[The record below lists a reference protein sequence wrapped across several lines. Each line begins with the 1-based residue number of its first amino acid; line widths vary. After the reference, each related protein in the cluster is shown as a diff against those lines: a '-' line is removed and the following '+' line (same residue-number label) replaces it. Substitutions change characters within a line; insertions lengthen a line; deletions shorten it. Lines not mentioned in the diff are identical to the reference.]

1 MRMHTITTQ
10 HTTHNTPLNCHQHNY
25 TYIHTYI
32 RHSDNQHVNHHPYT
46 LQLHSKKRKETREKK
61 HFIKWKKGDIG
72 IREKAHK
79 QDTSQTQQ
87 PHFTIVT
94 SAPTSPFQHKSHSTT
109 TSHIQNKISMLLS
122 QPLHSHPKQKGY
134 HSYSNTKSQSKYNMI
149 LYACTNEKYLI
160 PISVPILPHTT
171 ESYPTLHFSIPQT
184 SSLYYTN
191 NTHLLSLHTLMPLP
205 TPHHCLYN
213 STSPQT
219 SPPLH
224 YNSTAYTLP
233 TRHPHKP
240 TLHLNPHIQLTIH
253 YTTPT
258 PTHYI

>member
-1 MRMHTITTQ
+1 MHIYHLTIPDYIKHACASCLTLLYNYA
-10 HTTHNTPLNCHQHNY
+10 HAHNNNTTHNTPLNRHQHNY
-25 TYIHTYI
+25 TYIRTYIHTYI
-32 RHSDNQHVNHHPYT
+32 RHSDHQHVNHHPYT

-61 HFIKWKKGDIG
+61 HFKKGDIG

-94 SAPTSPFQHKSHSTT
+94 SAPTPPFQHKSHSTT
-109 TSHIQNKISMLLS
+109 TSHIQNKIFMLLS

-134 HSYSNTKSQSKYNMI
+134 HSYSNKITQSKYN

-191 NTHLLSLHTLMPLP
+191 NTQLTFSPHTHATTYSSSLSL
-205 TPHHCLYN
+205 
-213 STSPQT
+213 
-219 SPPLH
+219 
-224 YNSTAYTLP
+224 
-233 TRHPHKP
+233 
-240 TLHLNPHIQLTIH
+240 
-253 YTTPT
+253 
-258 PTHYI
+258 